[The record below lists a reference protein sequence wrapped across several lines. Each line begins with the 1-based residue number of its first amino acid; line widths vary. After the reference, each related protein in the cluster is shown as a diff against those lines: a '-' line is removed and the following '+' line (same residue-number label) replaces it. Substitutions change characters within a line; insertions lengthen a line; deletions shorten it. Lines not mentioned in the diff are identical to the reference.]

1 MATTVG
7 DASYPSGERTLFARK
22 ATGLVKGWSVRDG
35 FIYAFFSINLV
46 TLGLFI
52 FSYAVFIPD
61 GSLMW
66 AVILSGAYL
75 VLQAITYASLIA
87 AMPRAG
93 GDYVWISRVLG
104 GGIGFVLAACGWWFI
119 LWHWV
124 PIYANILVVEVFVPL
139 GAIVGADGWVSFFS
153 EPKGL
158 FTASIITAL
167 LASLVISLGMRLYAR
182 IQKVCFYGGLIGLA
196 FMFVLLLVN
205 SKADFISAFNSQ
217 ATDVLGA
224 PANAYQGTLDTASVG
239 TDASSSVGT
248 FGATKGVFLLIPF
261 ILFFNLWSNWGATL
275 YGEVRGASDFRKNIY
290 AMGGAL
296 IATTGLAVVTFLLI
310 SKTFGWDFY
319 NASNN
324 AYWGQPALYDYVKD
338 PPVTAFPYPGLYASF
353 LMDGAF
359 WQFLLVSLMSLWF
372 FGWVGTVFLSSTRVV
387 FAAAFDRVLPE
398 QAAKV
403 TANGVPIVAIALM
416 LLPAIPI
423 SYFYAYSSEFYN
435 WTLAATEVIAITF
448 AGSAVAALIFPWRKP
463 QIYNASPIAK
473 YKVLGLPL
481 ITVAAAGFLVILGF
495 AIYEWVTNAVYGI
508 DWDTARHGFYYV
520 GSLYAA
526 ALLIWLA
533 SRIYRR
539 SQGIDM
545 KLVQSEIPVE

>member
-7 DASYPSGERTLFARK
+7 DVSYPDGEKTLFARK

-52 FSYAVFIPD
+52 FSYAVFIPE

-87 AMPRAG
+87 TMPRAG

-124 PIYANILVVEVFVPL
+124 PIYANILVVEIFVPL

-153 EPKGL
+153 EPRGL

-167 LASLVISLGMRLYAR
+167 LASLVISLGMRMYAR
-182 IQKVCFYGGLIGLA
+182 IQKFCFYGGLVGLA

-224 PANAYQGTLDTASVG
+224 PANAYQGTLDAAAVG

-290 AMGGAL
+290 AMGGA
-296 IATTGLAVVTFLLI
+296 G
-310 SKTFGWDFY
+310 
-319 NASNN
+319 
-324 AYWGQPALYDYVKD
+324 
-338 PPVTAFPYPGLYASF
+338 
-353 LMDGAF
+353 
-359 WQFLLVSLMSLWF
+359 
-372 FGWVGTVFLSSTRVV
+372 R
-387 FAAAFDRVLPE
+387 
-398 QAAKV
+398 
-403 TANGVPIVAIALM
+403 
-416 LLPAIPI
+416 
-423 SYFYAYSSEFYN
+423 
-435 WTLAATEVIAITF
+435 
-448 AGSAVAALIFPWRKP
+448 AGSAS
-463 QIYNASPIAK
+463 SPP
-473 YKVLGLPL
+473 G
-481 ITVAAAGFLVILGF
+481 
-495 AIYEWVTNAVYGI
+495 
-508 DWDTARHGFYYV
+508 ARPTG
-520 GSLYAA
+520 
-526 ALLIWLA
+526 
-533 SRIYRR
+533 R
-539 SQGIDM
+539 
-545 KLVQSEIPVE
+545 

>member
-153 EPKGL
+153 EPRGL